1 MYPPPYGY
9 AYPPVRMRPANVLEA
24 RTIINAHARAQAQ
37 AQAQARVLENVRY
50 GYRTAQ
56 PQAIPTR
63 YSSSEGAYMPLVGQ
77 APRQPTRPIA
87 NVPPQPPVTP
97 GVEQSDARFLDRVRA
112 GLRGITPE
120 LIIGGIITGA
130 AFAVGAGLVSRYVF
144 GEGRGGGS

>member
-1 MYPPPYGY
+1 MYPQPPYGY
-9 AYPPVRMRPANVLEA
+9 AYPPVRTRPANVFEA
-24 RTIINAHARAQAQ
+24 RAIINAHARAQAQ
-37 AQAQARVLENVRY
+37 AQALESARY
-50 GYRTAQ
+50 GYRAAQ
-56 PQAIPTR
+56 PQAIATR

-77 APRQPTRPIA
+77 APRQQTRPIA
-87 NVPPQPPVTP
+87 NVTPQPPVTP

-144 GEGRGGGS
+144 GEGRRGGGS